1 MSAKGGD
8 DNRSPWTRSCERKR
22 VEGVVGAKSN
32 NLGINM
38 QGRILFKQSKTN
50 QQVARE
56 QVNKMVRID
65 RMKSLEYE
73 REILATDEQGVGRR
87 DDGGKDVVIGAGDG
101 MQRVTHEV
109 VDGVG
114 VKGKDSG
121 NVVRDAGNAVEGVT
135 ELENALKCMA
145 DLELKNKASE
155 GTISKLE
162 AEVVSLKSKMEM
174 QAVNIVG
181 GFGCVVKVK
190 DDEIRKLETENKELR
205 QTISML
211 EDQLA
216 DQQVHTVTQAYRMN
230 TPTGVRD
237 VGASNCEGGSGFGV
251 TVVHDVTPIRV
262 GLNVGIG
269 GDNVTV
275 HTVSDSSP
283 VPDRSV
289 GNENLSDLEV
299 GLFPNKGEVI
309 RNSFVRNLKNKV
321 RKELRLKDYDYQVV
335 GEQEKKKLAYGCK
348 AVGVRKGTVND
359 AVVDVDTVGVAASK
373 WSGFDLNNRFG
384 VWKMMTYEEK
394 EKIMKAYERNGDGAV
409 MWASGESGV
418 VVYFTDIKSLV
429 RGESICGNVI
439 DAYAETLV
447 TEQAHVCADDVL
459 ADKSYFFS
467 SICMSVFNRNNQTM
481 ESYVLKNFA
490 ASKECRYIHF
500 PICNNAHWTLVVY
513 DAEDGSWKHFNPMR
527 QRLAGR
533 SDVHY
538 KEALVLKERV
548 SAVMKR
554 SLREDGIDEV
564 SIAET
569 FNHPLE
575 AVEDCPQQKA
585 DSLDCAVIVCAVMRQ
600 YVHHVDVARSLQGT
614 NGIVLRA
621 NMVKGFVNDISRGLK
636 HSN

>member
-1 MSAKGGD
+1 MFPRFMRWDIGALV
-8 DNRSPWTRSCERKR
+8 TRIRGLDLSIPGKFE
-22 VEGVVGAKSN
+22 
-32 NLGINM
+32 
-38 QGRILFKQSKTN
+38 
-50 QQVARE
+50 
-56 QVNKMVRID
+56 VRIE

-73 REILATDEQGVGRR
+73 REILATDEQEVGRR
-87 DDGGKDVVIGAGDG
+87 DDGVNDVVVGARDG

-109 VDGVG
+109 VHAVG
-114 VKGKDSG
+114 VKGKDVGS
-121 NVVRDAGNAVEGVT
+121 VVRDAVDEVGGVK

-145 DLELKNKASE
+145 DMELKNKAYE

-162 AEVVSLKSKMEM
+162 DEVVSLKSKMEM

-190 DDEIRKLETENKELR
+190 DDEIRKLENENKELR
-205 QTISML
+205 KTISML

-230 TPTGVRD
+230 TPTGCRD
-237 VGASNCEGGSGFGV
+237 VGASHCDGGSGFGV

-262 GLNVGIG
+262 GLNVGVSG
-269 GDNVTV
+269 ENVTV

-289 GNENLSDLEV
+289 ADVNLTDLDVEV
-299 GLFPNKGEVI
+299 FQNKGEGI
-309 RNSFVRNLKNKV
+309 PNSFVRNLKNKA
-321 RKELRLKDYDYQVV
+321 RKELRLEDYDYQIV
-335 GEQEKKKLAYGCK
+335 GEHEKKTVTYGCK
-348 AVGVRKGTVND
+348 AIGAKKTADV
-359 AVVDVDTVGVAASK
+359 AIVDVDTGGVAASK

-394 EKIMKAYERNGDGAV
+394 EKIMKAYERNGDRAV
-409 MWASGESGV
+409 MWASSESGV
-418 VVYFTDIKSLV
+418 AVYFTDVKSLV

-447 TEQAHVCADDVL
+447 TEQAKVCADDVL

-467 SICMSVFNRNNQTM
+467 SICMSVFKSGNNQAI
-481 ESYVLKNFA
+481 ESYVLKNFG

-500 PICNNAHWTLVVY
+500 PICNNASWT
-513 DAEDGSWKHFNPMR
+513 P
-527 QRLAGR
+527 
-533 SDVHY
+533 
-538 KEALVLKERV
+538 KERV
-548 SAVMKR
+548 SFVMKR
-554 SLREDGIDEV
+554 SLRADGIDEV

-569 FNHPLE
+569 FNHHLE

-585 DSLDCAVIVCAVMRQ
+585 DSLDCAVVVCAVMRQ

-636 HSN
+636 HST